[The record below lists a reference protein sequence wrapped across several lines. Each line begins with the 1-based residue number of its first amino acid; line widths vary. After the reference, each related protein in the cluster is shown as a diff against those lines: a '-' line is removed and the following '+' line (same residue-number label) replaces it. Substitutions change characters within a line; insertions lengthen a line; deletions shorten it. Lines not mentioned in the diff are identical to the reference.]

1 LKKAKD
7 EDFLRK
13 NKLYDASEQMLET
26 LTPEMERLVADIL
39 LPGEKIICKVR
50 SSPSGDRSQLVLTN
64 HNLILSS
71 KDILGGQGQD
81 SGFGILSTIMT
92 VGRISIRIYPIQEI
106 RSIEIQLLQGMTVG
120 YFQVLTNATLE
131 SDNESK
137 FLFDRLSRLCDD
149 KASLYQAITGFQPLV
164 RL

>member
-1 LKKAKD
+1 
-7 EDFLRK
+7 LRK
-13 NKLYDASEQMLET
+13 NKLHDASEQMLET

-39 LPGEKIICKVR
+39 LPGEKIIFKVR